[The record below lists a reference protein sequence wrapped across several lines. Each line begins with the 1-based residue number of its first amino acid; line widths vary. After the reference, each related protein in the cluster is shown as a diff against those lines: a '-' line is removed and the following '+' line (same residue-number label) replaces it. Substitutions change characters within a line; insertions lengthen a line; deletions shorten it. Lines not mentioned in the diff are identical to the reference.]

1 MPAALLVLRAVGIGG
16 ADLGPDPVSELL
28 ETCGKTALNF
38 LLLTLAVTPLRQI
51 TGWSSLLRLRRMLG
65 LFAFGYAL
73 AHFLIYAWLDLG
85 LDLATLGEDIA
96 KRPYITVGF
105 AALLALIPLA
115 ATSTDR
121 AMRRMGRRWQRLH
134 RLVYAIG
141 VLAVWHYWWQVKLD
155 AREPLVY
162 ATLLALLLGWRLGRR
177 IPERLRARRSPA
189 GSPGPQRLA
198 SANTHAGTRRQPA
211 SSSRSSAR

>member
-1 MPAALLVLRAVGIGG
+1 MPAVLLIAQAFGLGG
-16 ADLGPDPVSELL
+16 ADLGADPVSELL

-51 TGWSSLLRLRRMLG
+51 TGWSQLLRLRRILG

-73 AHFLIYAWLDLG
+73 AHFAIYVCLDLG
-85 LDLATLGEDIA
+85 LDFATLGEDIA

-105 AALLALIPLA
+105 AALLTLIPLA

-134 RLVYAIG
+134 RLVYPIA
-141 VLAVWHYWWQVKLD
+141 VLGVWHYWWQVKLD
-155 AREPLVY
+155 TREPFIY
-162 ATLLALLLGWRLGRR
+162 ASILALLLGWRAVHRYAATAWRR
-177 IPERLRARRSPA
+177 RAAARA
-189 GSPGPQRLA
+189 AQGLA
-198 SANTHAGTRRQPA
+198 SPNTQAGTRLHPA
-211 SSSRSSAR
+211 RSSRSSAR

>member
-1 MPAALLVLRAVGIGG
+1 M
-16 ADLGPDPVSELL
+16 SELL

-51 TGWSSLLRLRRMLG
+51 TGWSQPLRLRRMLG

-73 AHFLIYAWLDLG
+73 AHFLVYVG
-85 LDLATLGEDIA
+85 LDLRLDFATLGEDIA

-105 AALLALIPLA
+105 AALFALIPLA

-134 RLVYAIG
+134 RLVYPIAVFG
-141 VLAVWHYWWQVKLD
+141 VWHYWWQVKLD
-155 AREPLVY
+155 TREPLIY
-162 ATLLALLLGWRLGRR
+162 ATLLTLLLGWRLGRE
-177 IPERLRARRSPA
+177 IRARVRRRRSAVAARAPQ
-189 GSPGPQRLA
+189 GLDSPK
-198 SANTHAGTRRQPA
+198 THAGTRRQPA
-211 SSSRSSAR
+211 SSSRSSTR